1 MPSLALPDLSRAL
14 LLAVLATTLLLGV
27 VLVSASI
34 ASAGDVVAPV
44 AEEMVSID
52 SDVGDGGSDGAGASE
67 WLPFAMMLGPF
78 IVLITGL
85 LWVTFRIDKSEGREE

>member
-1 MPSLALPDLSRAL
+1 VLGSTPSVA
-14 LLAVLATTLLLGV
+14 
-27 VLVSASI
+27 
-34 ASAGDVVAPV
+34 AGDGAAPV

-52 SDVGDGGSDGAGASE
+52 SDVGDGGYDGAGASD

-78 IVLITGL
+78 LVLITGL